1 MGNFNM
7 SEQFLTAVQMKQK
20 AKVLEAKANLA
31 NYFNNAAGVGEHPNL
46 VENVEKL
53 ITEIA
58 DANGKLEAITEIVN
72 EINAQANES
81 STNR

>member
-1 MGNFNM
+1 
-7 SEQFLTAVQMKQK
+7 
-20 AKVLEAKANLA
+20 
-31 NYFNNAAGVGEHPNL
+31 
-46 VENVEKL
+46 EKL